1 MIILAG
7 FVIVFF
13 AGSIMGTNLVPL
25 KWIRVWKWE
34 NFWLVYSVMSL
45 LVVPICIAFI
55 FVPHLGAV
63 YSSIPLSTM
72 AKPFFYGV
80 LWGVAQLG
88 AGISVDKI
96 GLALTGSI
104 LNGLCAALGTLTPL
118 LLLHFER
125 SEERRVGK
133 ECRSRWSPYH

>member
-1 MIILAG
+1 MVILAG

-34 NFWLVYSVMSL
+34 NFWFVYSIMSL
-45 LVVPICIAFI
+45 LIVPICIAFI

-63 YSSIPLSTM
+63 YSSIPPSTM
-72 AKPFFYGV
+72 VKPFLYGV
-80 LWGVAQLG
+80 LWGIAQLG

-104 LNGLCAALGTLTPL
+104 
-118 LLLHFER
+118 
-125 SEERRVGK
+125 
-133 ECRSRWSPYH
+133 